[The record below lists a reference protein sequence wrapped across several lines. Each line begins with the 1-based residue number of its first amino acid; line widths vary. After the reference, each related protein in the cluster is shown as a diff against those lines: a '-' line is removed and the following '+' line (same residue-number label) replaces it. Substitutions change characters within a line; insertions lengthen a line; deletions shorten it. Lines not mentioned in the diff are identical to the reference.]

1 MEIIIAIGLGLALMM
16 FMSSRGRKKQEEQI
30 RQMHSEIQP
39 GTWVRTASG
48 YYGIVSDV
56 DGDVYILQSPSGDE
70 TYWDRRAIMS
80 VSEPPFENTDDT
92 VFDED
97 VPELT
102 DQASGN
108 SENLDEPVVADSEN
122 TDSETVEDSEVE
134 PEKVEDPE
142 QVEDKDSS
150 DAPVEEDPEDLWDD
164 SFAPNDKKS
173 DDKKN

>member
-16 FMSSRGRKKQEEQI
+16 FLSSRGRKKQEEQI
-30 RQMHSEIQP
+30 RQMHSEIGP
-39 GTWVRTASG
+39 GNWVRTASG

-70 TYWDRRAIMS
+70 TYWDRRAITM
-80 VSEPPFENTDDT
+80 VITEPPFENADETD
-92 VFDED
+92 FDED
-97 VPELT
+97 VLELT
-102 DQASGN
+102 DQTSED
-108 SENLDEPVVADSEN
+108 SENLDESVVADSEN
-122 TDSETVEDSEVE
+122 TDVETVEDSEVK
-134 PEKVEDPE
+134 PEQVANPE

-173 DDKKN
+173 ENDK